1 MSPPYRI
8 ILCSFMVAFSWYKYR
23 LCLEE
28 PKYSDVSMKDL
39 NDEYDFIIVGAGSAG
54 CVLAARLTEKV
65 DFSAF
70 DLPNNRISRKVRFS
84 VYHARARTVLQYGC
98 QGDGVEMGTA
108 ECTVCREQ
116 VWKWGFSF
124 VFVPRVSKR
133 VFPTHPP
140 TGDDNQECCAICV
153 STASS

>member
-1 MSPPYRI
+1 MPYT
-8 ILCSFMVAFSWYKYR
+8 AW
-23 LCLEE
+23 
-28 PKYSDVSMKDL
+28 
-39 NDEYDFIIVGAGSAG
+39 
-54 CVLAARLTEKV
+54 EKV

-70 DLPNNRISRKVRFS
+70 DLPNNGISREVRFS
-84 VYHARARTVLQYGC
+84 VYHARARTVLPYGC

-116 VWKWGFSF
+116 VWKWDPLLSLCQELARGY
-124 VFVPRVSKR
+124 
-133 VFPTHPP
+133 FPTHPP